1 MRREDRCEARVID
14 DAKVKKAMEVMIDGL
29 ESTKLADMFNALSD
43 PTRLRII
50 SALASTEEL
59 CVCDISASLGMTQS
73 AISHQLR
80 LLRNIN
86 LVKNRKQG
94 RMVYYTLASPH
105 VKTVFEEGWKNVRL
119 PG

>member
-1 MRREDRCEARVID
+1 MRRDDRCEVRAID
-14 DAKVKKAMEVMIDGL
+14 DAMVKKIGDNLISGL
-29 ESTKLADMFNALSD
+29 DATHLADMFDALAD
-43 PTRLRII
+43 PTRLRIV
-50 SALASTEEL
+50 SALATGGEV

-94 RMVYYTLASPH
+94 RMVFYTLADER
-105 VKTVFEEGWKNVRL
+105 VKTVFLQGWEHARKK
-119 PG
+119 

>member
-1 MRREDRCEARVID
+1 MRREDRCEVRVID
-14 DAKVKKAMEVMIDGL
+14 DAKVKKAMESMIDGL
-29 ESTKLADMFNALSD
+29 EGTHLADMFSALSD

-50 SALASTEEL
+50 SALATSGEL

-94 RMVYYTLASPH
+94 RMVYYTLTDDR
-105 VKTVFEEGWKNVRL
+105 VKNVFTEGWAHIR
-119 PG
+119 GS